1 MNDMGFRTKRLPR
14 KDGKVAGSRKFTR
27 TAIYKLLK
35 SRLYIGEIG
44 HKGEW
49 YPGEHKALIKPE
61 IWEQVQTII
70 QGNSSNRQTDS
81 RHRNTRSFLRGFLF
95 GPEQE
100 ALIPTATR
108 SKGKLHRYYVSSMA
122 RKHGHK
128 HSPLPTVPAKEIEF
142 LVVEHL
148 RDLLKQPEII
158 FTTWQMLTDQ
168 ETFNEDQVR
177 EALNDLSD
185 IWNLLFPE
193 EQRRLMK
200 LLVSRIDVHQ
210 QGISIRF
217 HQEGIPT
224 ITSELQ
230 GEVTWP

>member
-1 MNDMGFRTKRLPR
+1 M
-14 KDGKVAGSRKFTR
+14 S
-27 TAIYKLLK
+27 Y
-35 SRLYIGEIG
+35 Y
-44 HKGEW
+44 
-49 YPGEHKALIKPE
+49 LIKPDV
-61 IWEQVQTII
+61 WEQVETIL
-70 QGNSSNRQTDS
+70 QGNSSTRQSDS

-100 ALIPTATR
+100 ALIPTASR
-108 SKGKLHRYYVSSMA
+108 SKGKLHRYYVSSTA

-128 HSPLPTVPAKEIEF
+128 HSPLPTLPAREIEF

-168 ETFNEDQVR
+168 DTFNEDQVR

-210 QGISIRF
+210 QGIEIRF

-224 ITSELQ
+224 ITHELQ